1 MTKLKQMRKQ
11 RDISQEQLAQGI
23 GVTQAAISHWEAG
36 NYNPSLEN
44 LIAIAKFLNCPID
57 DLIDR
62 KEER

>member
-23 GVTQAAISHWEAG
+23 GVTQGAVSQWEAG
-36 NYNPSLEN
+36 VFNPSIEN
-44 LIAIAKFLNCPID
+44 LIAIAKFLDCPID

-62 KEER
+62 KEEC